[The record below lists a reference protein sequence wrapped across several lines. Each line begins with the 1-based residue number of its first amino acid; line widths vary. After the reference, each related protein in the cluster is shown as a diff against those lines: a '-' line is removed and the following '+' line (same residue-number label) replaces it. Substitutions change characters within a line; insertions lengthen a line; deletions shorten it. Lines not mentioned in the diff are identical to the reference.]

1 MIQPRRIGT
10 KNAAPQMRAEYGQH
24 IKQILEYVPNGLL
37 LDKGLYRATVFLH
50 KLADYP
56 MSDTYAERSAKGL
69 ARKARSIEKR
79 NGGTSA

>member
-1 MIQPRRIGT
+1 
-10 KNAAPQMRAEYGQH
+10 MRAEYGPH
-24 IKQILEYVPNGLL
+24 IKVILGHVPNDLMI
-37 LDKGLYRATVFLH
+37 DKGVYRATVFLH

-79 NGGTSA
+79 SGEIK